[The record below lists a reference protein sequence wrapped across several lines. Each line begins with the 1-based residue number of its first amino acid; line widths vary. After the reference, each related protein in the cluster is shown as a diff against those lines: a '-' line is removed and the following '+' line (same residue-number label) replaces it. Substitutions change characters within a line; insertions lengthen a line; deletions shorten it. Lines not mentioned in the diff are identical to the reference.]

1 MTMKLEAS
9 RDTHDGHEVVDVDG
23 AWRLRIVARNG
34 ETIEVIEQ
42 LDGSFAITAATSIGC
57 KLTVEPIAHNAI
69 IVGVKR

>member
-23 AWRLRIVARNG
+23 AWRLRIGARNG

-42 LDGSFAITAATSIGC
+42 LDGSFGITAVTSLGC
-57 KLTVEPIAHNAI
+57 KLTIQPIAQNAVI
-69 IVGVKR
+69 LGTKR